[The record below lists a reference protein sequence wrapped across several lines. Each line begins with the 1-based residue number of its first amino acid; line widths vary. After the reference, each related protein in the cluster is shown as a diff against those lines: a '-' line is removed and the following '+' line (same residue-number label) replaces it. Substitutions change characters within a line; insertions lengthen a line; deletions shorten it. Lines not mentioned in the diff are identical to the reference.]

1 MKTIAITGS
10 TGLIGSRII
19 ELLSDRFTFLPLRM
33 EDGIDITNKTTL
45 SSQLAARSFDIL
57 LHLAAYTNV
66 DKAEVER
73 KICHKINVDG
83 TKNLLEICEAK
94 GAKMILISTDFV
106 FDGMPIHGN
115 PSLGKVDS
123 PYQYKDKKA
132 SGILPYGKGDPEG
145 GRGFLIPTYTEIST
159 PHPLGYYAQTK
170 YEAEQL
176 VKGKGMIVRI
186 TTPYRDEFP
195 GKKDIVRTI
204 KSLLEEGKPLS
215 MVADNLVVPTAI
227 DDIAR
232 ALGYLIEHFS
242 PEIYHLVGPEAMS
255 SYDLAMRIADKWH
268 LNKSLIT
275 KTTHA
280 QYGHGK
286 APRPQYGNIVSRKN
300 IGIKPR
306 SF

>member
-1 MKTIAITGS
+1 MKTVAITGS

-33 EDGIDITNKTTL
+33 EDGIDITNKETL
-45 SSQLAARSFDIL
+45 SSQPAARSFDYL

-66 DKAEVER
+66 DKAESER
-73 KICHKINVDG
+73 ELCHKINVDG

-106 FDGMPIHGN
+106 LDG
-115 PSLGKVDS
+115 
-123 PYQYKDKKA
+123 
-132 SGILPYGKGDPEG
+132 
-145 GRGFLIPTYTEIST
+145 ST
-159 PHPLGYYAQTK
+159 PEPKNESAIPHPVGYYAQTK
-170 YEAEQL
+170 YEAEQV
-176 VKGKGMIVRI
+176 VKGKGMIIRI
-186 TTPYRDEFP
+186 TTPYRDDFP

-204 KSLLEEGKPLS
+204 RSLLEEGKSLT
-215 MVADNLVVPTAI
+215 MIADNLVVPTYI
-227 DDIAR
+227 DDIAL

-242 PEIYHLVGPEAMS
+242 PEIYHVVGPEAIS

-300 IGIKPR
+300 IGIKPNALT
-306 SF
+306 

>member
-1 MKTIAITGS
+1 MKKSIVAITGS

-33 EDGIDITNKTTL
+33 EDGIDITNKMTI

-73 KICHKINVDG
+73 EICHKINVDG
-83 TKNLLEICEAK
+83 TKNLLDICEAK

-106 FDGMPIHGN
+106 LDG
-115 PSLGKVDS
+115 
-123 PYQYKDKKA
+123 
-132 SGILPYGKGDPEG
+132 
-145 GRGFLIPTYTEIST
+145 ST
-159 PHPLGYYAQTK
+159 PEPKDETAIPHPVGYYAQTK

-227 DDIAR
+227 DDIAH
-232 ALGYLIEHFS
+232 ALGYLIERFS

-286 APRPQYGNIVSRKN
+286 APRPQYGNIVSSKN
-300 IGIKPR
+300 IGHQM
-306 SF
+306 SSLM

>member
-1 MKTIAITGS
+1 MKRYTVAITGS

-19 ELLSDRFTFLPLRM
+19 ELLSERFTFLPLRM
-33 EDGIDITNKTTL
+33 EDGIDITDSAGLKSKVQSL
-45 SSQLAARSFDIL
+45 KFDFL

-73 KICHKINVDG
+73 EICHKINVDG
-83 TKNLLEICEAK
+83 TKNLLDICEAK

-106 FDGMPIHGN
+106 LDG
-115 PSLGKVDS
+115 
-123 PYQYKDKKA
+123 
-132 SGILPYGKGDPEG
+132 
-145 GRGFLIPTYTEIST
+145 ST
-159 PHPLGYYAQTK
+159 PEPKDETAIPHPVGYYAQTK

-227 DDIAR
+227 DDIAH

-242 PEIYHLVGPEAMS
+242 PEIYHVVGPEAMS

-280 QYGHGK
+280 EYGHGK
-286 APRPQYGNIVSRKN
+286 APRPQYGNIVSKKN
-300 IGIKPR
+300 IGISLKR
-306 SF
+306 V

>member
-1 MKTIAITGS
+1 MKKSIVAITGS

-19 ELLSDRFTFLPLRM
+19 ELLSDRLTFLPLRM
-33 EDGIDITNKTTL
+33 EDGIDITNKMTL
-45 SSQLAARSFDIL
+45 SSQLAARSFDFL

-66 DKAEVER
+66 DKAETER
-73 KICHKINVDG
+73 ELCHKINVDG

-94 GAKMILISTDFV
+94 GAKMILLSTDFV
-106 FDGMPIHGN
+106 FDGLPIHGN
-115 PSLGKVDS
+115 PSLGKV
-123 PYQYKDKKA
+123 A
-132 SGILPYGKGDPEG
+132 SKSETEG
-145 GRGFLIPTYTEIST
+145 VSAQNDRAIPTYTEIST
-159 PHPLGYYAQTK
+159 PHPLGYYAHTK

-186 TTPYRDEFP
+186 TTPYRDNFP

-204 KSLLEEGKPLS
+204 KSLLEEGKSLT

-227 DDIAR
+227 DDISL
-232 ALGYLIEHFS
+232 ALGHLIEHFS
-242 PEIYHLVGPEAMS
+242 PEIYHVVGPEAMS

-280 QYGHGK
+280 EYGHGK

-300 IGIKPR
+300 IGHQMS
-306 SF
+306 SFI

>member
-1 MKTIAITGS
+1 MKKYTIAITGS

-19 ELLSDRFTFLPLRM
+19 ELLTGRFTFLPLRM
-33 EDGIDITNKTTL
+33 EDGIDITDSVGLKSKVQSL
-45 SSQLAARSFDIL
+45 PFDFL

-66 DKAEVER
+66 DKAEIER
-73 KICHKINVDG
+73 ELCHKINVDG
-83 TKNLLEICEAK
+83 TKNLLNICESK
-94 GAKMILISTDFV
+94 SAKMILISTDFV
-106 FDGMPIHGN
+106 LDGSTPG
-115 PSLGKVDS
+115 P
-123 PYQYKDKKA
+123 KDETA
-132 SGILPYGKGDPEG
+132 
-145 GRGFLIPTYTEIST
+145 T

-186 TTPYRDEFP
+186 TTPYRDNFP

-204 KSLLEEGKPLS
+204 RSLLEEGKPLT
-215 MVADNLVVPTAI
+215 MVIDNLVVPTAI
-227 DDIAR
+227 DDIAL

-242 PEIYHLVGPEAMS
+242 PEIYHVVGPEAMS

-268 LNKSLIT
+268 LDKNLIS

-300 IGIKPR
+300 IGIKM
-306 SF
+306 SQFA

>member
-1 MKTIAITGS
+1 MKRYTVAITGS

-33 EDGIDITNKTTL
+33 EDGVDITNKHTL

-66 DKAEVER
+66 DKAETER
-73 KICHKINVDG
+73 EICHKINVEG
-83 TKNLLEICEAK
+83 TKNLLDICEAK

-106 FDGMPIHGN
+106 FDGL
-115 PSLGKVDS
+115 SLS
-123 PYQYKDKKA
+123 RHP
-132 SGILPYGKGDPEG
+132 DPAVAGEG
-145 GRGFLIPTYTEIST
+145 SRAQGIPTYTEIST

-232 ALGYLIEHFS
+232 ALGYLIERFS

-286 APRPQYGNIVSRKN
+286 APRPQYGNIVSRKM
-300 IGIKPR
+300 IGLEMRKL
-306 SF
+306 